1 MKLQITPREKH
12 IKRGYCC
19 GNGCKLCPYEPRH
32 EQGSTE
38 IWECNPDGE
47 CWCKEEEFPT
57 IPDSYDKDTCLSP
70 EAVEQLRLEENLVDR
85 LDQKFSAS
93 E

>member
-47 CWCKEEEFPT
+47 CWCKELPNVMEVKLGGE
-57 IPDSYDKDTCLSP
+57 CLSP
-70 EAVEQLRLEENLVDR
+70 SQLKRELNDKVTLLQRED
-85 LDQKFSAS
+85 
-93 E
+93 